1 MGKTKKGTPV
11 GLRIRI
17 TQRQTALG
25 LLAIMTVCIL
35 LIILGLLATR
45 AELSQVIPTAVA
57 LLISGGLWAVYWRG
71 WEPARYLAV
80 VLFTLLTAFGTP
92 EPYVSQTTAF
102 STFVPPI
109 LALVLASPIWVVG
122 SAVVLMSVLIVRAGG
137 GVYADPVNLAIFAI
151 CIGGMIIA
159 RLITEENARRAEEN
173 AQRAEAHRAI
183 TEAQAQELAEA
194 NELMSEQLDQ
204 QSKLLGLV
212 ATLETPVVPLAE
224 GMLLAPLVG
233 HMDTR
238 RADELTKRLL
248 QVANS
253 QRAKL
258 VVLDIA
264 GVSVMD
270 TSVAKALIHTVQALR
285 LLGCEVALS
294 GISASVAM
302 SLIHL
307 GVNLDDV
314 KTVRSPQEALANYL
328 NSSRPDARP
337 LSTRLGDR
345 RPSITDNGHLQN

>member
-1 MGKTKKGTPV
+1 MDEIRKEARV
-11 GLRIRI
+11 SLRIRI

-25 LLAIMTVCIL
+25 LLAIMTIIIL
-35 LIILGLLATR
+35 LIMLGLLISR
-45 AELSQVIPTAVA
+45 ADLNQISPTAVA
-57 LLISGGLWAVYWRG
+57 LLISAGLWLAYWRG

-80 VLFTLLTAFGTP
+80 VLFTLLTAVGTP

-109 LALVLASPIWVVG
+109 LALVMTSPIWVVG
-122 SAVVLMSVLIVRAGG
+122 SAVVLISILIARAGG

-173 AQRAEAHRAI
+173 AQRAETHRAT
-183 TEAQAQELAEA
+183 TEAQAKELVEA

-204 QSKLLGLV
+204 QSRLLDLV
-212 ATLETPVVPLAE
+212 ATLEIPVVPLAE

-238 RADELTKRLL
+238 RAEALTKRLL
-248 QVANS
+248 QEANS

-270 TSVAKALIHTVQALR
+270 TSVAKALIHTVHALR

-307 GVNLDDV
+307 GINLDDV
-314 KTVRSPQEALANYL
+314 KTVRSPQEALAGYI
-328 NSSRPDARP
+328 NSSRSATRAP
-337 LSTRLGDR
+337 SSRLGDR
-345 RPSITDNGHLQN
+345 WSSTAGNGHLQN